1 MGQVAAAFHQ
11 LQPISQQGLSGAL
24 LRCSQDAV
32 LRAPQHL
39 NRRCWQWRTNP
50 GKAAAAGKTG
60 KSSCPAWGAQMQA
73 GDFFF
78 RWPH

>member
-1 MGQVAAAFHQ
+1 MGQMAAAFYQ
-11 LQPISQQGLSGAL
+11 LQPLSQQGFRGAL

-39 NRRCWQWRTNP
+39 NWRGRQWCPNP
-50 GKAAAAGKTG
+50 GKAAAAGKSG
-60 KSSCPAWGAQMQA
+60 QGRRPAWGAQMQA

-78 RWPH
+78 CRPH